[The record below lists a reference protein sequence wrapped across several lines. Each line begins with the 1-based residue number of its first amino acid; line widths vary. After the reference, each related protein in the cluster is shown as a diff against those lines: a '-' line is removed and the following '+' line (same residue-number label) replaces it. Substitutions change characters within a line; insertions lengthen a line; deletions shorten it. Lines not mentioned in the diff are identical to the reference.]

1 MVIKQ
6 LILHSK
12 FCPTACVDIAFQEQR
27 GECLLVI
34 TTVYT
39 DRTGKKTKSH
49 QCGGKNGKSWQ
60 VGSRKTPPGL
70 I

>member
-39 DRTGKKTKSH
+39 DRTGKKTKPAVWWEEWE
-49 QCGGKNGKSWQ
+49 KLASW
-60 VGSRKTPPGL
+60 L
-70 I
+70 